1 MKKLKKQIFKF
12 KLNQHFDF
20 ISRLAFYTCLIYVFN
35 FKKYMKLSNALGVLL
50 LYPLTVFI
58 YVILY
63 FIIFNIRYKRKA
75 KNYEIDYEVR
85 KITQNCFDEDYKK
98 GNVNIVS
105 DFKNIPE
112 LENIYKENRPDK
124 IKIIFNKKEE
134 IKIYE
139 YLKNKDYKV
148 VEKEYLYSN
157 LFKNIF
163 RIGKNIRFTAKRL

>member
-112 LENIYKENRPDK
+112 Q

>member
-1 MKKLKKQIFKF
+1 MEKLKKQIFKF

-20 ISRLAFYTCLIYVFN
+20 ISRLAFYSCLIYAFN
-35 FKKYMKLSNALGVLL
+35 FKKYIELSNIFGFLL

-58 YVILY
+58 YVVLY

-134 IKIYE
+134 VKIYE
-139 YLKNKDYKV
+139 YLKNKGYKV

-163 RIGKNIRFTAKRL
+163 RTGKNIRYTAERL